1 MRTGA
6 ITLSIDSTLD
16 DVFLVGMVVNTLCA
30 DVPLIEDLVYQ
41 TELAV
46 VEAVN
51 NAIEHGYGGAAGH
64 RVDVQVTVE
73 AHRLTFAVIDRGRP
87 LDWEAVRARGEQP
100 PVIDD
105 LAEGGRGLF
114 IMQAVMDEVRYERVG
129 ETNVLTLVRALPPG
143 RVVPG

>member
-6 ITLSIDSTLD
+6 ITLSIDSKLD
-16 DVFLVGMVVNTLCA
+16 DVFLVGMVVSTLCA
-30 DVPLIEDLVYQ
+30 DVPLSEELAYQ

-51 NAIEHGYGGAAGH
+51 NAIEHGYGGEAGH

-73 AHRLTFAVIDRGRP
+73 AHRLTFKVCDRGAP
-87 LDWEAVRARGEQP
+87 LDWEASRTDAEHAP
-100 PVIDD
+100 LLDD

-114 IMQAVMDEVRYERVG
+114 IIQAVMDEVRYERIG
-129 ETNVLTLVRALPPG
+129 ETNVLTLVRALPAG
-143 RVVPG
+143 RVAPG